1 MNNTL
6 RLGSEIQVGSQLS
19 PSFDVVLEFDLGR
32 TRGWLTRLT
41 SADQN
46 NKLNV
51 FYYRNYEKPVGLVEG
66 RTGTK
71 MYRLEDGVFEAEF
84 AGPIVHRVAF
94 QVQHGSLAWIHSL
107 TLSKKQ
113 ALEKIAEAL
122 SPSGAR

>member
-6 RLGSEIQVGSQLS
+6 RLGSEIQIGSQLD
-19 PSFDVVLEFDLGR
+19 PSFEVVLEFDLR
-32 TRGWLTRLT
+32 LTRGWLTKLST
-41 SADQN
+41 ANQG

-51 FYYRNYEKPVGLVEG
+51 FYFRNYEKPVGLVEG

-71 MYRLEDGVFEAEF
+71 MYRLEDGVYEAEF
-84 AGPIVHRVAF
+84 AGPMVHRVAF
-94 QVQHGSLAWIHSL
+94 QVQRGGLAWIHSM
-107 TLSKKQ
+107 TLGKKQ